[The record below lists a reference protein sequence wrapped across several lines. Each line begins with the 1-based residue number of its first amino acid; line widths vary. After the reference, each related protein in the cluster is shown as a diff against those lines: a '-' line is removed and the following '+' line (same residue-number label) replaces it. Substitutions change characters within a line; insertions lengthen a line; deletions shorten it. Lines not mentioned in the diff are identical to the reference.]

1 MRLRV
6 HGVLQWHAI
15 VSWFVAVLLI
25 AFGAVALTPS
35 SANAVATPVP
45 LGTAQSF
52 GVLGGSTV
60 TNTGPSV
67 VQGDLGVSP
76 GTAITGFPPGTV
88 LGAIHDND
96 AVAAQAQAD
105 LTTAYNQ
112 AAGQP
117 CDEDLTGQDLGG
129 LTLTP
134 GVYCFDTS
142 AQLTGALTLDA
153 EGNPDAV
160 FVFQIGSTLT
170 TASASSVNLINGAS
184 PCNVFWQVGSSA
196 TLGTDTDFVGTIMAL
211 TSITLNTGADI
222 NGRALARNGAVTMDT
237 NDVNASNCSSATNGG
252 TTTAGTDGGTPTA
265 GQTAGP
271 PAKTAE
277 PPPAGRPA
285 KTAGTT
291 TTGGTSTAGGTTTS
305 GGLVSGVTTGGIIT
319 GGNTTGASTT
329 SGGTTGANTT
339 GATTGARHDRWRQ
352 GPGQAPRGQRC
363 TTGDE
368 GDHGE
373 SATRVKVRPRAT
385 RARARTATRTVRPRD
400 TRVTVRPRDTRVTV
414 LRRGTVSRRTATE
427 ARRPIPQLM
436 HQATRRTGQVFPD
449 RRVAVHLQEGKHAAD
464 SGRVRRELQ
473 P

>member
-1 MRLRV
+1 MAALRPSIKNAPAFLYEYSRLFFGIHVQSPAWQVYSPISSAKHAESVVGGHLVLLGDRKKTGPQNTPKEWAFSMRLRV

-153 EGNPDAV
+153 EGNPNAV

-211 TSITLNTGADI
+211 TSITLNNGADI

-252 TTTAGTDGGTPTA
+252 TTTAGTDGGTRRRDRRRDHRRKRRNHHRRDDRRKRGDHHHWGDQHRRRDHNLRWPR
-265 GQTAGP
+265 
-271 PAKTAE
+271 KRRHH
-277 PPPAGRPA
+277 GRHHHWRQHHRC
-285 KTAGTT
+285 
-291 TTGGTSTAGGTTTS
+291 
-305 GGLVSGVTTGGIIT
+305 LHYE
-319 GGNTTGASTT
+319 
-329 SGGTTGANTT
+329 
-339 GATTGARHDRWRQ
+339 RRHDRCQHDRCQHHRCHHHDRWRQ
-352 GPGQAPRGQRC
+352 GPAQAPRGQ
-363 TTGDE
+363 G
-368 GDHGE
+368 
-373 SATRVKVRPRAT
+373 APR
-385 RARARTATRTVRPRD
+385 
-400 TRVTVRPRDTRVTV
+400 
-414 LRRGTVSRRTATE
+414 RRG
-427 ARRPIPQLM
+427 
-436 HQATRRTGQVFPD
+436 
-449 RRVAVHLQEGKHAAD
+449 
-464 SGRVRRELQ
+464 
-473 P
+473 